1 MASHI
6 QKRVGSRLRKLKSTT
21 PHLKGKGKLT
31 DQFIDRLQNY
41 YGIAIRSN
49 TGNLDDMQTATIAA
63 FFHCCS
69 SKDHPMHAQCPK
81 GIDSWCKYQKC
92 KALGLKFEDKSK
104 GLPQAIVNIVK
115 PTYMELCDKKIL
127 KKCLHGKTQNANES
141 FNNVLWSIMPKE
153 TFIEL
158 KSFQLGS
165 YIAVTIFNNGFMGLL
180 KILEKINVRPGIFTV
195 DGYISID
202 QQRIYDSKRHLL
214 PSTKLNRKK
223 LKTSKKKKSC
233 NVEQKEG
240 VFYKSGEF

>member
-1 MASHI
+1 MEIPRGTYLKSINGENSFEKLECIGRI

-92 KALGLKFEDKSK
+92 KALGLKFKDKSK
-104 GLPQAIVNIVK
+104 SS
-115 PTYMELCDKKIL
+115 L
-127 KKCLHGKTQNANES
+127 KQ
-141 FNNVLWSIMPKE
+141 
-153 TFIEL
+153 
-158 KSFQLGS
+158 
-165 YIAVTIFNNGFMGLL
+165 
-180 KILEKINVRPGIFTV
+180 
-195 DGYISID
+195 
-202 QQRIYDSKRHLL
+202 
-214 PSTKLNRKK
+214 
-223 LKTSKKKKSC
+223 
-233 NVEQKEG
+233 
-240 VFYKSGEF
+240 